1 MAKRK
6 SILDL
11 AHKVVLPK
19 AAMRQL
25 ENGRWQV
32 AVLFPKAIESLVFDR
47 PTKLGAENELIHQC
61 RKMGYQGWDKWDTL
75 QEIWDTDRKPFYEE
89 WQAMTCLDC
98 GGIGS
103 CPFCSST
110 GKVYERR
117 AR

>member
-11 AHKVVLPK
+11 KHKVVLPK

-32 AVLFPKAIESLVFDR
+32 CILFPKAIESLVFDR
-47 PTKLGAENELIHQC
+47 PTKRGAENELIHQC
-61 RKMGYQGWDKWDTL
+61 REMGYQGWDKWDAL
-75 QEIWDTDRKPFYEE
+75 EEVWARKPFYEE
-89 WQAMTCLDC
+89 WEAMACPDC
-98 GGIGS
+98 KGKGS

-110 GKVYERR
+110 GKVYKRR
-117 AR
+117 AE